1 MMRIKITGILLITG
15 LIGVIYGLTS
25 IPSPAQRGA
34 MLEPSP
40 VPWKVEAIAEG
51 LKIPWALAF
60 SRDGKIF
67 FTERIGRLSVLE
79 KIGEKPRILAEI
91 PDVAA
96 SGHAQ
101 FATGL
106 LGLALDPSYPQ
117 EPYLY
122 VYYTYKEGENLLN
135 RLVRFKEVEDRAVED
150 GVLLDKIPGSSW
162 QNGGRIEFGP
172 DGKLYVPTGGGK
184 GGPKVDSVGEQL
196 RGGFRGV
203 GFEVDQEAQD
213 INSLACKILRINR
226 DGTVPA
232 DNPFPQS
239 PVYSYGHR
247 HSQGLAWHP
256 VTGKL
261 YITEHGPPGGWD
273 EINLVEAGRNY
284 GWPRFKGHTAYTAS
298 SWTLFKPQYVRPLA
312 VYTPAIAPSGAS
324 FYSGKVFP
332 QWKNSLF
339 FVTLGA
345 PHRGQHLHRL
355 ELSVDGRS
363 VRREERLLEDTY
375 GRLRAVVEGPDG
387 FLYLST
393 SNRDQSGTPVQNDDR
408 ILRIVPSK

>member
-1 MMRIKITGILLITG
+1 
-15 LIGVIYGLTS
+15 
-25 IPSPAQRGA
+25 
-34 MLEPSP
+34 
-40 VPWKVEAIAEG
+40 
-51 LKIPWALAF
+51 LKIPWAIAF

-67 FTERIGRLSVLE
+67 FTERIGRLSVID
-79 KIGEKPRILAEI
+79 KVGEKPKILAEI
-91 PDVAA
+91 PGVAA

-106 LGLALDPSYPQ
+106 LGLAVDPSYPQ

-122 VYYTYKEGENLLN
+122 VYYTYREGANLFN
-135 RLVRFKEVEDRAVED
+135 RLVRYKEVEDRAVED
-150 GVLLDKIPGSSW
+150 EVLLDEMPGSSW
-162 QNGGRIEFGP
+162 QNGGRIAFGP

-184 GGPKVDSVGEQL
+184 GGPKVAGL
-196 RGGFRGV
+196 RGV
-203 GFEVDQEAQD
+203 GAELDQEAQD
-213 INSLACKILRINR
+213 INSLACKVLRINR
-226 DGTVPA
+226 DGTIPV
-232 DNPFPQS
+232 DNPFLQS

-261 YITEHGPPGGWD
+261 YVTEHGPPGGWD
-273 EINLVEAGRNY
+273 EINLVEAGKNY
-284 GWPRFKGHTAYTAS
+284 GWPRFKGHTANTAS
-298 SWTLFKPQYVRPLA
+298 SWTLFKPQYVKPLA
-312 VYTPAIAPSGAS
+312 VYTPALAPSGAS

-339 FVTLGA
+339 FVALAGK
-345 PHRGQHLHRL
+345 HLHRL

-387 FLYLST
+387 FFYLST
-393 SNRDQSGTPVQNDDR
+393 SNRDQSGNPAQNDDR
-408 ILRIVPSK
+408 ILRIVPRK

>member
-1 MMRIKITGILLITG
+1 MRRKTSGILLI
-15 LIGVIYGLTS
+15 IGCIGAIYGLTA
-25 IPSPAQRGA
+25 IPSPAQRGDTLTSA
-34 MLEPSP
+34 P
-40 VPWKVEAIAEG
+40 VAWQVETITEG
-51 LKIPWALAF
+51 LKIPWAIAF

-67 FTERIGRLSVLE
+67 FTERIGRLSVID
-79 KIGEKPRILAEI
+79 KVGEKPKILAEI
-91 PDVAA
+91 PGVAA

-106 LGLALDPSYPQ
+106 LGLAVDPSYPQ

-122 VYYTYKEGENLLN
+122 VYYTYREGANLFN
-135 RLVRFKEVEDRAVED
+135 RLVRYKEVEDRAVED
-150 GVLLDKIPGSSW
+150 EVLLDEMPGSSW
-162 QNGGRIEFGP
+162 QNGGRIAFGP

-184 GGPKVDSVGEQL
+184 GGPKVAGL
-196 RGGFRGV
+196 RGV
-203 GFEVDQEAQD
+203 GAELDQEAQD
-213 INSLACKILRINR
+213 INSLACKVLRINR
-226 DGTVPA
+226 DGTIPV
-232 DNPFPQS
+232 DNPFLQS

-261 YITEHGPPGGWD
+261 YVTEHGPPGGWD
-273 EINLVEAGRNY
+273 EINLVEAGKNY
-284 GWPRFKGHTAYTAS
+284 GWPRFKGHTANTAS
-298 SWTLFKPQYVRPLA
+298 SWTLFKPQYVKPLA
-312 VYTPAIAPSGAS
+312 VYTPALAPSGAS

-339 FVTLGA
+339 FVALAGK
-345 PHRGQHLHRL
+345 HLHRL

-387 FLYLST
+387 FFYLST
-393 SNRDQSGTPVQNDDR
+393 SNRDQSGNPAQNDDR
-408 ILRIVPSK
+408 ILRIVPRK